1 MALSTNL
8 VSYWKLDEAS
18 GNASDSVGSNT
29 LTVVGTVTRTTGK
42 INNGAVF
49 ATFASDYLTNN
60 TNLGIDGGACTY
72 SMWVKQPSDIASG
85 SGTFLACYS
94 TGTDTGYGIEQE
106 YNGGTRRIGFYR
118 LKQGVSQD
126 RFYHNVTLGTIW
138 NHLVLTYDGSTVTGY
153 LNGVSV
159 GTVASSGSGTVNLTS
174 GFTIYGGAVSNT
186 INDEVG
192 VWSRA
197 LTADEVSQIYN
208 SGRGNAYPLTDT
220 PSLYGGVAYYKLED
234 VADSIDGN
242 TATNVGTATFTSGK
256 IGNALTL
263 NGSSQALNLNAS
275 LLSAYATCTIS
286 GWFKLGATG
295 AYQRVVSKTDDST
308 YNTMIRVTNGNK
320 LAGHI
325 TTATEAT
332 ITGGTT
338 LSSGTWYFATLV
350 YDGANI
356 NLYLNG
362 STDATQVAKTGA
374 LKTATDIVSIGK
386 YYSGGEYFNGQI
398 DEVCIFNRAL
408 SSTEVT
414 ALYNSGNGRQYPFT
428 LKDFIINEVLALV
441 ETVTNI
447 RTRLFTTAENLGI
460 TEAWTA
466 ARGKLFIVAET
477 LGLVE
482 AKTILHNKAFT
493 VLDSLGI
500 IELGYDLRKKW
511 NNVTKSVTSWTNG
524 TKATTTYTNT
534 TKNSTT
540 WNNLPK
546 S

>member
-1 MALSTNL
+1 
-8 VSYWKLDEAS
+8 
-18 GNASDSVGSNT
+18 
-29 LTVVGTVTRTTGK
+29 
-42 INNGAVF
+42 
-49 ATFASDYLTNN
+49 
-60 TNLGIDGGACTY
+60 
-72 SMWVKQPSDIASG
+72 
-85 SGTFLACYS
+85 
-94 TGTDTGYGIEQE
+94 
-106 YNGGTRRIGFYR
+106 
-118 LKQGVSQD
+118 
-126 RFYHNVTLGTIW
+126 
-138 NHLVLTYDGSTVTGY
+138 
-153 LNGVSV
+153 
-159 GTVASSGSGTVNLTS
+159 
-174 GFTIYGGAVSNT
+174 
-186 INDEVG
+186 
-192 VWSRA
+192 
-197 LTADEVSQIYN
+197 
-208 SGRGNAYPLTDT
+208 
-220 PSLYGGVAYYKLED
+220 
-234 VADSIDGN
+234 
-242 TATNVGTATFTSGK
+242 
-256 IGNALTL
+256 LTL